1 MAFYTDKGKWIYRS
15 IILILLQWS
24 YNTVL
29 SQARLEQI
37 TDNVIYIPDRIFNK
51 VDLNATRVNK
61 RVAWQGQRFLF
72 RIQRS
77 EKKLYRKLYKTD
89 SINARALFGNI
100 DSAYNAIDAQA
111 TVISATSGPRQ
122 HFYNGRLD
130 SMQSA
135 LKFLSLESI
144 RQQTGV
150 PAGLNNALESYQQ
163 LQGNLTKA
171 TYLEQALLA
180 RRQAITTQLSNH
192 PLAKEL
198 KAYHLQVQ
206 YYQQQLRQAREWLD
220 QPDVLANKLLSY
232 ASRLPLFR
240 AFMEKHSAFAAI
252 FPTPDPT
259 VSLTGLGGLQTRTAL
274 QTQMGS
280 SLGMPNPQAQL
291 QQGLGQAEQ
300 ELRNLKDKLSQG
312 QWGDAGEMPA
322 YKTNEQKT
330 KPLWQRL
337 EWGSNLQSTRSN
349 SYFPTTSDLG
359 LSLGYKLN
367 QKSILGIG
375 ASYKLGLGRDWRH
388 VRLTHEGM
396 GLRSFLDWKLK
407 GSFWVSGGAELNH
420 RNRIEDLALLK
431 QPGNWQQSALLGI
444 TRKFKVGKM
453 QSDARLLYDFLS
465 ARQVPRTQPLVFR
478 IGYTFK

>member
-1 MAFYTDKGKWIYRS
+1 MLFS
-15 IILILLQWS
+15 FELWS
-24 YNTVL
+24 QQPIQSSSLN
-29 SQARLEQI
+29 EQL
-37 TDNVIYIPDRIFNK
+37 NSFNIS
-51 VDLNATRVNK
+51 D
-61 RVAWQGQRFLF
+61 RFLATLKKKALNEKSRMEKLGSKYF
-72 RIQRS
+72 DKIKNE
-77 EKKLYRKLYKTD
+77 EKKLYRKLYKKD
-89 SINARALFGNI
+89 SLQARSLFGNV
-100 DSAYNAIDAQA
+100 DSVYNHMKAEASIH
-111 TVISATSGPRQ
+111 SLTSGPRE

-130 SMQSA
+130 SLQTT
-135 LKFLSLESI
+135 LKFLSLDNSNIAE
-144 RQQTGV
+144 GV
-150 PAGLNNALESYQQ
+150 PSNLSQAKEAYQR
-163 LQGNLTKA
+163 LQAQFTQS

-180 RRQAITTQLSNH
+180 RRQAIASQLSNH

-198 KAYHLQVQ
+198 KAYHQQVQ

-259 VSLTGLGGLQTRTAL
+259 VPLTGLGGLQTRTAL

-280 SLGMPNPQAQL
+280 SLGIANPQAQL

-322 YKTNEQKT
+322 YKTNEQTT
-330 KPLWQRL
+330 KSLWQRL

-349 SYFPTTSDLG
+349 NYFPTTSDLG

-431 QPGNWQQSALLGI
+431 QPDNWQQSALVGI